1 MRKENE
7 YINGGKKILDRE
19 GGPMPKSGWD
29 VPMDEKNAHP
39 VLKEESNPEKP
50 DQPIAMK
57 WVDKAPKKEV
67 PFVAKE

>member
-50 DQPIAMK
+50 D
-57 WVDKAPKKEV
+57 
-67 PFVAKE
+67 